1 MGDNSLDIEV
11 ALKEDKT
18 GEYKKVLLGEILE
31 EATSIKNQPNKVVS
45 QEEYRQ
51 LDALL
56 KATEAAGEVVE
67 QVWQQAHLN

>member
-31 EATSIKNQPNKVVS
+31 EATSIKNQLNKGVS

>member
-1 MGDNSLDIEV
+1 MDDNSLDIEV

-31 EATSIKNQPNKVVS
+31 EATSIKNQLNKGVS